1 MRESVR
7 TLLIF
12 PISIVTNSFTL
23 SLGIEKHNKML
34 QEIQDKANFLLK
46 PYHEYMGLEIQM
58 AQKPEPSLRL
68 LFSGTTPDKRCM
80 VKISLKSMKSK

>member
-1 MRESVR
+1 
-7 TLLIF
+7 
-12 PISIVTNSFTL
+12 
-23 SLGIEKHNKML
+23 ML

-68 LFSGTTPDKRCM
+68 LFSAPTQDKRCV
-80 VKISLKSMKSK
+80 VKLSLKSMKSK